1 MADSN
6 TWDVVIVGA
15 GIAGL
20 TAAKVLSKEGLK
32 VIVLE
37 ARERIGGRIH
47 TLRMPCVGDE
57 IPATVV
63 DLGASYL
70 HGCVS
75 SQDIQPLFTLATRL
89 NMPTVTAPGDILG
102 PYRGWECPEI
112 GLWRDPKTGEEIPLH
127 EVTEMSLLLDR
138 CLVHIMTSSRLKS
151 EGAVEKYDLSTAMNT
166 SLDVC
171 LRLLF
176 TAGKRTSLTL
186 SSRERGIFDSLF
198 VRYMAYVNPA
208 HRLSAQLQLGPHYEA
223 DASANLAYDTEQPTA
238 LSKQLY
244 LDWLERKRK
253 HLASY
258 PLKPCVARKIEHKWE
273 DRLVLQGF
281 DKMIEFLATDL
292 DIRQRCVVRYIDW
305 SNVVPNKPRLPSSVR
320 PGHDLICIE
329 ASTYAEG
336 ESPPAA
342 CRKPSLKF
350 FAKYCII
357 TVPVGVLKGLDRR
370 SAVKFNP
377 PLPARKSLAVER
389 LGIPRLG
396 SETHNKVVLRF
407 HPSDVFWDRTAPQL
421 VCPGARLHILNCD
434 YFGQSGVLVAHL
446 WGGSKL
452 RLLNRPD
459 EAVVKEIL
467 DLLSGMYPTQC
478 PLPNPLFT
486 VVTRWSEDP
495 FSLGAYTAGEV
506 GSGDADR
513 HAYASSLP
521 SPDNPRLLFAG
532 EGTVDSAGGQQCTH
546 GAFTSGLSRAFDV
559 LDKEQGTRCR
569 LRDVRIVDYLT
580 GYRAYSAQPHGML
593 RRAMKRKLAIDI
605 PRIDDAFVVVRK
617 RSQCKPVT
625 EKHTQ
630 LKEKRHNMALTEL
643 TKTPEL
649 SSSPLEKESE
659 LCLPRPPLGHR
670 RSNRLSTWISTQAS
684 VSLYTTSTRPFRK
697 TKSLSTSNST
707 SSLGSLKD
715 YLTSSPSSEH
725 PNDSA
730 GEEEVK
736 ISKQHKQTANFPRYS
751 DYSNPNGSCVRT
763 TVRAKSS
770 VKKYAPNVRPHTH
783 SHSHPMN
790 NQTSVKPNNSLG
802 PTTPTFSP
810 LSSGTPPTNCH
821 PTFGKLT
828 FSSTSTCNSHLL
840 PTTQVAT
847 GVAIYIHMRDKV
859 MSAELQYSAFAG
871 HETHS
876 EIPERNL
883 QAVQD
888 TRTNHHSRKDTRSD
902 QKTGCDEAEKGGYVA
917 WVTKKEKERN
927 LLLNQLLTNRNRQL
941 IKSTS
946 LNERI
951 RMTKANFEDGEL

>member
-1 MADSN
+1 MNSVRKRLEGSEPMIPACNGVCASWVCIKTLGSLQWFHCILRLVRVMADSN

-20 TAAKVLSKEGLK
+20 TAAKVLSKEGLR
-32 VIVLE
+32 VVVLE

-47 TLRMPCVGDE
+47 TLRMPSVGDE

-75 SQDIQPLFTLATRL
+75 SQDVQPLFTLATRL

-112 GLWRDPKTGEEIPLH
+112 GLWRDPKTGEEIPLR

-138 CLVHIMTSSRLKS
+138 CLVHIMMSSRLKS

-186 SSRERGIFDSLF
+186 NSRERGIFDSLF

-208 HRLSAQLQLGPHYEA
+208 HRLSAQLHLGPHYEA

-258 PLKPCVARKIEHKWE
+258 PLKPCVARRIEHKWE

-305 SNVVPNKPRLPSSVR
+305 SNVVPNKPRVPSSVR

-407 HPSDVFWDRTAPQL
+407 HPSDVFWDRTSPQL

-467 DLLSGMYPTQC
+467 DLLSGMYPAQC

-486 VVTRWSEDP
+486 MVTRWSEDP

-559 LDKEQGTRCR
+559 LDREQGTRCR

-630 LKEKRHNMALTEL
+630 LKEERQNMAFTEL

-649 SSSPLEKESE
+649 SSSPLEKESG
-659 LCLPRPPLGHR
+659 LCVPRPPLGHR

-736 ISKQHKQTANFPRYS
+736 ISKQHNQPANSHRYS
-751 DYSNPNGSCVRT
+751 DCSNPNGPSVRT
-763 TVRAKSS
+763 TIRAKSS
-770 VKKYAPNVRPHTH
+770 VKKYAPNVRPHF

-790 NQTSVKPNNSLG
+790 NHTSVKPNNSLG
-802 PTTPTFSP
+802 PTTPPFSP

-840 PTTQVAT
+840 STTQAAT
-847 GVAIYIHMRDKV
+847 G
-859 MSAELQYSAFAG
+859 SSWSTE
-871 HETHS
+871 
-876 EIPERNL
+876 
-883 QAVQD
+883 
-888 TRTNHHSRKDTRSD
+888 
-902 QKTGCDEAEKGGYVA
+902 GCAH
-917 WVTKKEKERN
+917 
-927 LLLNQLLTNRNRQL
+927 L
-941 IKSTS
+941 S
-946 LNERI
+946 
-951 RMTKANFEDGEL
+951 